1 MSGGI
6 FATIGLAGRGGEKIA
21 HRKTPRE
28 KLNHQLMQAAIMA
41 VERLQAMI
49 RNEEASNGDVI
60 KASSLI
66 FDRLDKENGEGNV
79 TGDYEIVVRDGS

>member
-1 MSGGI
+1 
-6 FATIGLAGRGGEKIA
+6 
-21 HRKTPRE
+21 
-28 KLNHQLMQAAIMA
+28 MA